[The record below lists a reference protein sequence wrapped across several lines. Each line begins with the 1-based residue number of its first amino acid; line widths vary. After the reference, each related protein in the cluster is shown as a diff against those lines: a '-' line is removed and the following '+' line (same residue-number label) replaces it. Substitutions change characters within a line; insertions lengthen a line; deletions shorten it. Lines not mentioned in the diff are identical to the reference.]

1 MFVCVCGKLREASLA
16 MKASTVPPGEA
27 AHMAVRRMCSSFRPP
42 QPEAK
47 CSPQIRVH
55 DEKNTLLVEH
65 FGEARFFY

>member
-1 MFVCVCGKLREASLA
+1 

-27 AHMAVRRMCSSFRPP
+27 AHMAVRKMCSSFRPP
-42 QPEAK
+42 QPVLHEAK

-65 FGEARFFY
+65 LGEAHFFFIKIAYLK